1 MKKKVPSSKEAEM
14 SKNIR
19 EQREFIRNYYKSLSP
34 QKKLIF
40 KYILNSKR
48 KQKHKLHV
56 VSPSP

>member
-1 MKKKVPSSKEAEM
+1 MNSQTQNDNQNNIKKTIHEK
-14 SKNIR
+14 R
-19 EQREFIRNYYKSLSP
+19 EIVRKYYEGLSP

>member
-1 MKKKVPSSKEAEM
+1 MKRKVQHNKETEIN
-14 SKNIR
+14 KTIR
-19 EQREFIRNYYKSLSP
+19 EQREFVKKYYESLSP

-40 KYILNSKR
+40 KYILNSRR